1 MVRFV
6 RMRYP
11 RKLRILP
18 TLREDGVVAAEF
30 VLLFPLFLLI
40 VGAIVELGHLWYVDH
55 VITNASRE
63 GARAGVV
70 YVANPAGGRQVW
82 ATNAATTAINN
93 YLGTGK
99 NYMLPLVPQPVIKCT
114 FPNGANSGQP
124 LTVDITVS
132 KVALILSDFSIA
144 GFDKLT
150 ITGKTT
156 MILE

>member
-1 MVRFV
+1 
-6 RMRYP
+6 MRYP
-11 RKLRILP
+11 RKLLRILP
-18 TLREDGVVAAEF
+18 ALREDGVVAAEF

-70 YVANPAGGRQVW
+70 YVANPTGGRQAW
-82 ATNAATTAINN
+82 AQAAATAAIQND
-93 YLGTGK
+93 LGLNTGQK
-99 NYMLPLVPQPVIKCT
+99 YILPLVPVP
-114 FPNGANSGQP
+114 SP
-124 LTVDITVS
+124 LAKFSFVTDPITHSIAMTVDITVS
-132 KVALILSDFSIA
+132 NVALILGQFSIT

-156 MILE
+156 MIME